1 MLVRFTNKTKM
12 QSKQNNPIDTRSF
25 PEIYNSLT
33 NLQQQDLTVR
43 FFNAGICTCRQAV
56 WQWSRGTA
64 PRQEISRQAVARILG
79 NYIGAKLPVKTLFP
93 NCK

>member
-1 MLVRFTNKTKM
+1 M
-12 QSKQNNPIDTRSF
+12 QSKENILDKPIDTRTF

-33 NLQQQDLTVR
+33 TPQRYDLTQR
-43 FFNAGICTCRQAV
+43 FIHAGICTIYQTV